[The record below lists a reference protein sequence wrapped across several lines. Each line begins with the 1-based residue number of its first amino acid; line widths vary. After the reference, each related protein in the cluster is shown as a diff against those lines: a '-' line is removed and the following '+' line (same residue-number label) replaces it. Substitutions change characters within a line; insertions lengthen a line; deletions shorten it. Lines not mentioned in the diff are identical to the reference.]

1 MPPNSAA
8 ADDSRSVLRHACAE
22 LEQRLRAGEDCHAEQ
37 LLAAHPELASD
48 PDRALE
54 LIQVEWLARQ
64 ALGRSGP
71 PEEWFAR
78 FPQWADSLR
87 RWLDQ
92 DGPLPGTTADSER
105 TVPSSHPPPRRP
117 KVPLPEQRLDDL
129 EIRGEIG
136 HGGMG
141 IVYRAWDPALRR
153 EVALKKIRAGTLAT
167 PDQVSRFYREARA
180 AAQLQ
185 HPNILPIHGMGLHH
199 GEHCFTMPLLTGGSL
214 ADHANRFSAS
224 LRAAVVL
231 VEKVARAI
239 QAAHEKGI
247 IHRDLTP
254 ANIFMDERGEPL
266 VGDFGLARF
275 SDTGTD
281 VTIPGQVLGTP
292 SYMAPEQAAGQVWKV
307 GPGSDI
313 YSVGVILYELVTGR
327 RPFEGKKSEEVLR
340 QVLTE
345 SPPRPRELRPTLDR
359 GLEAILLRCLE
370 REPTRR
376 YATAGALADDLGRWL
391 RGRPVRA
398 LRLPWFAPPW
408 RAGRG
413 HYATVAVLVLVLTA
427 LVVLLPGSSSSSSS
441 TTTQPKSDA
450 TGEGLAELQRE
461 LAAGR
466 RVALLGPDGKLRWHR
481 FLTEKRRLP
490 LRAGRGDPLRL
501 EAWNLT
507 LMALLPTP
515 GMAAYRFEAEVL
527 HEQSNEGRAG
537 IFFAARES
545 NAGHGEFSLCTLAYA
560 SHGMYAG
567 EWRFWRQRFAETG
580 TVPHGLNLHSSPL
593 LSDRPF
599 ALRPNL
605 WLPVLGASTVN
616 LLASPFGQ
624 GPILT
629 ASGLFPG
636 RTLPDNRYHKLAIE
650 VRPGDIRVFW
660 ENDPMRGISCAALEQ
675 RTTRPLKPKLP
686 EFPNLGPPPP
696 FDIQGSLGLYV
707 DSGIAWFRNVY
718 LTPLADK

>member
-1 MPPNSAA
+1 VPPDSAA

-22 LEQRLRAGEDCHAEQ
+22 LEQRLRAGEDCRAEQ

-54 LIQVEWLARQ
+54 LIQAEWLARR

-71 PEEWFAR
+71 PAEWFAR
-78 FPQWADSLR
+78 FPQWADSLQ

-105 TVPSSHPPPRRP
+105 TLPSSHRPPRRP

-129 EIRGEIG
+129 EVRGEIG

-153 EVALKKIRAGTLAT
+153 EVALKKIRAGTLANA
-167 PDQVSRFYREARA
+167 DQVHRFYREARA
-180 AAQLQ
+180 AAQLL

-214 ADHANRFSAS
+214 ADHAARYTN
-224 LRAAVVL
+224 LRAAVAL
-231 VEKVARAI
+231 VEKVARAV

-247 IHRDLTP
+247 IHRDIKP
-254 ANIFMDERGEPL
+254 ANIFMDERDEPL

-275 SDTGTD
+275 NDTGPD

-340 QVLTE
+340 QVLTAT
-345 SPPRPRELRPTLDR
+345 PPRPRELRPALDR

-370 REPTRR
+370 REPQKR

-427 LVVLLPGSSSSSSS
+427 LVLLLPVSPSASR
-441 TTTQPKSDA
+441 PPA
-450 TGEGLAELQRE
+450 TGRPESGGQREDVLAELQRQ
-461 LAAGR
+461 LAAGKR
-466 RVALLGPDGKLRWHR
+466 IALLDRHGKPRWHR
-481 FLTEKRRLP
+481 WLAQKQPPAFPPKWE
-490 LRAGRGDPLRL
+490 GSLRL
-501 EAWNLT
+501 ETYT
-507 LMALLPTP
+507 LSLLALLPHPLT
-515 GMAAYRFEAEVL
+515 GAYRFEAEVL
-527 HEQSNEGRAG
+527 HEASNAGVAG

-545 NAGHGEFSLCTLAYA
+545 DRVPGEFSFCELAYA
-560 SHGMYAG
+560 SHGKQAG
-567 EWRFWRQRFAETG
+567 TWHFWRHRYAESG
-580 TVPHGLNLHSSPL
+580 SVPNGLDMYHVLREGKPRDL
-593 LSDRPF
+593 LPH
-599 ALRPNL
+599 
-605 WLPVLGASTVN
+605 VN
-616 LLASPFGQ
+616 SW
-624 GPILT
+624 
-629 ASGLFPG
+629 
-636 RTLPDNRYHKLAIE
+636 RKLVVE
-650 VRPGDIRVFW
+650 VAPREVRVFW
-660 ENDPMRGISCAALEQ
+660 DKNPPWTISCEDLAA
-675 RTTRPLKPKLP
+675 RTRRGLRLDHRSDRDPP
-686 EFPNLGPPPP
+686 E
-696 FDIQGSLGLYV
+696 FDIQGGLGLYV
-707 DSGIAWFRNVY
+707 DGGIAWFRNVY